1 MALSSFQPDSDPPQ
15 TFFAMAA
22 PVKENR
28 RASDPKHA
36 VLKRMNS
43 PLLDTI
49 SAWFQNLGD
58 LTPSSVM
65 AVCFVFLIMAFIVLP
80 RTPLTCAAGAAF
92 GWKVAVII
100 LLSGTVG
107 AILAFLTSRYVASSW
122 FRKRLENKPN
132 FGVIA
137 QAVDEEGWRIIAL
150 MRLGVPLPGA
160 IQNYL
165 FGLTRID
172 ISTYSIST
180 FIFTAPQVFLY
191 SFLGATGRA
200 SLLDENLG
208 ISLITLALIIPLVAL
223 IGWRVRALL
232 SRRAPLA

>member
-1 MALSSFQPDSDPPQ
+1 
-15 TFFAMAA
+15 
-22 PVKENR
+22 
-28 RASDPKHA
+28 
-36 VLKRMNS
+36 
-43 PLLDTI
+43 
-49 SAWFQNLGD
+49 
-58 LTPSSVM
+58 M
-65 AVCFVFLIMAFIVLP
+65 AVGLVFLAMAFIVLP
-80 RTPLTCAAGAAF
+80 RTPLICAAGAAF
-92 GWKVAVII
+92 GWKVAGII
-100 LLSGTVG
+100 LLSGTIG
-107 AILAFLTSRYVASSW
+107 AILAFLTSRYVASNW
-122 FRKRLENKPN
+122 FRKRLEGKPN

-160 IQNYL
+160 LQNYL

-180 FIFTAPQVFLY
+180 FVFTAPQVFLY

-208 ISLITLALIIPLVAL
+208 ISLIAMALIMATVAL
-223 IGWRVRALL
+223 IAWRVRVLL